1 MRCRQRGLRE
11 RRVRPVGDVLPVH
24 RGAAAVPQP
33 GPAPVTVTAVRWTN
47 LVGLSEIQYRVVH
60 PDHPQEGIGIVHG
73 SPPDGKPSDN
83 AVKLWAKSVALL
95 GAELPTAEAD
105 NPLQVLIGFAGT
117 NGSAGPL
124 EIDYTDAEGHPGT
137 AVSLLT
143 KVETKPVC

>member
-1 MRCRQRGLRE
+1 M
-11 RRVRPVGDVLPVH
+11 RPVGDVLPVH